1 MLERLRGRV
10 MSIFQLANQGLNP
23 LGQVETGLVV
33 PLIGAPSGNFRRS
46 CNRVGRYARDS
57 FPNS

>member
-1 MLERLRGRV
+1 
-10 MSIFQLANQGLNP
+10 MSIFQLANQVLNP
-23 LGQVETGLVV
+23 LGQVETGLLV